1 MDPNV
6 GNSITLL
13 TFVDPLRTV
22 PVMIVPVP
30 LMGKQRSMEK
40 LNSVAEEWLLRYVG
54 GRIADW
60 IRVISWDMFVVG
72 RADWS
77 AAILCFMLGLHLT
90 HSKSYLRN
98 ANIVP

>member
-1 MDPNV
+1 MDPSV
-6 GNSITLL
+6 GNSITLFTL
-13 TFVDPLRTV
+13 VDPLRTV
-22 PVMIVPVP
+22 PVMMVPLP
-30 LMGKQRSMEK
+30 LMGKQWSIEK

-77 AAILCFMLGLHLT
+77 AATLCFILGLKRII
-90 HSKSYLRN
+90 SKSN
-98 ANIVP
+98 